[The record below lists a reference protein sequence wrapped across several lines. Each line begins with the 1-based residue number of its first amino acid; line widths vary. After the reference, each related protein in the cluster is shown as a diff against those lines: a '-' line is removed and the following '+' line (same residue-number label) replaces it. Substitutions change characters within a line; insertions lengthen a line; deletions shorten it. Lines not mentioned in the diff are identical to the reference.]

1 MIILVGNSNGARLK
15 NKLINEAINKAI
27 FKVRN
32 MVENDCSFYYV
43 IKAL

>member
-27 FKVRN
+27 
-32 MVENDCSFYYV
+32 S
-43 IKAL
+43 